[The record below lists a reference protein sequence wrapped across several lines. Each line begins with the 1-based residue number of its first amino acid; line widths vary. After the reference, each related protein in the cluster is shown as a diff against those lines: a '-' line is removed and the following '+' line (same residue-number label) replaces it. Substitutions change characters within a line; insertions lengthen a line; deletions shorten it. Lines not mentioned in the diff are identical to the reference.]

1 MPILDASEYKPNLPF
16 RNAHINTLYPYL
28 FRKKK
33 TLPFVRERIMTPDQ
47 DFFDVDWWFQGSS
60 EKLVILLHGL
70 EGSTDSQY
78 INGMAQI
85 MHQNQYNIAAINFR
99 SCSGE
104 MNLQMDMYHSGFTK
118 DLHHFLNTKT
128 TQFERLYICGFS
140 LGGNVTMKYISDQKQ
155 DISPKIKAAAG
166 ISVPCDL
173 KGGSIKLKKWYNHLY
188 EQRFLATLLQKVMMK
203 HTMMPDKI
211 DISNIHKIKTLWDF
225 DEIYTAGFHG
235 FVDAEDYYLQCS
247 SVTHL
252 QKIKIPTLMIN
263 ALDDSFLSEGS
274 YPYDI
279 AESHQYFHLSTPSHG
294 GHVGF
299 TSFKD
304 SFYYSEFMV
313 LDFFKSTDGT
323 MPKSINLQ

>member
-1 MPILDASEYKPNLPF
+1 MIISDTIPYNPDFPF

-33 TLPFVRERIMTPDQ
+33 NLPFVRERINTPDQ
-47 DFFDVDWWFQGSS
+47 DFFDVDWWLN
-60 EKLVILLHGL
+60 ENKKRLVILLHGL
-70 EGSTDSQY
+70 EGSTNSQY
-78 INGMAQI
+78 INGMAQL
-85 MHQNQYNIAAINFR
+85 MYQNQYNIAAINFR

-118 DLHHFLNTKT
+118 DLHYFLSTKT
-128 TQFERLYICGFS
+128 TQFEAIYICGFS
-140 LGGNVTMKYISDQKQ
+140 LGGNVTMKYISDQIET
-155 DISPKIKAAAG
+155 ISPKIKAAAG

-188 EQRFLATLLQKVMMK
+188 EQRFLATLLKKVALK
-203 HTMMPDKI
+203 HKMMPDKI

-235 FVDAEDYYLQCS
+235 FLDAEDYYQQCS

-252 QKIKIPTLMIN
+252 QNINIPTIMIN
-263 ALDDSFLSEGS
+263 ALDDSFLSECS
-274 YPYDI
+274 YPYEI
-279 AESHQYFHLSTPSHG
+279 AESHRYFHLSTPKHG

-299 TSFKD
+299 SSVKNP
-304 SFYYSEFMV
+304 YYWSERMV
-313 LDFFKSTDGT
+313 LDFFNAADSKT
-323 MPKSINLQ
+323 ILI